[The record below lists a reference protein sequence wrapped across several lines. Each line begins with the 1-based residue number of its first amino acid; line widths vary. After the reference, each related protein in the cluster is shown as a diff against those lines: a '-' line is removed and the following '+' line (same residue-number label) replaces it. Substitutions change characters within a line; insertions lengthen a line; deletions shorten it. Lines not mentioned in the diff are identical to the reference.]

1 MFVINVMSFILSQ
14 HFVVMMLH
22 AMVMELAE
30 QMVPVNVTVNSFQLT
45 VQVSNYI
52 FICSELEVDT
62 LSFHLY

>member
-22 AMVMELAE
+22 AMAMEPAE